1 MSPAMHHYLKRSN
14 SSFFDMQHA
23 LPYLVRHTLT
33 YTQCFACDAGDVTY
47 NALARVTNQ
56 ITYQLVSDI
65 RLHSINA
72 ATPAAPSNYQTT
84 RCHHVAHA
92 SSCQTTRQHQ
102 STFKLPNHT
111 MSSRCCTYFTVTSPL
126 ATSSKH
132 GNILYIYIPPY
143 TPLYSK
149 WQILFLKNLTR
160 GSQPHLTRSSPK
172 GSTTLWSIP
181 F

>member
-1 MSPAMHHYLKRSN
+1 MPRPAVTTSHQRCSIFSYQTTQQHHANTYLKRKMSPAMHHYLKRSN

-126 ATSSKH
+126 ATSS
-132 GNILYIYIPPY
+132 
-143 TPLYSK
+143 
-149 WQILFLKNLTR
+149 
-160 GSQPHLTRSSPK
+160 
-172 GSTTLWSIP
+172 
-181 F
+181 